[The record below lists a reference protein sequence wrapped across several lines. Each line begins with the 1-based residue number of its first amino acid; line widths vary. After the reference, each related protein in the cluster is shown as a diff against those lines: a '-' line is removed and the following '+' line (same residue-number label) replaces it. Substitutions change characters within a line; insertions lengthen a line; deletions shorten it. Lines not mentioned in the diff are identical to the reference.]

1 MSRRRIFILENE
13 SLLNAGIYSLLSKQE
28 NLEVVTTKHSDATEI
43 FQIIDAFRP
52 EVIIMDDATMIENL
66 EALVG
71 RLKSFPRLRT
81 ILVNG
86 EKNELQIYDQRRIV
100 IAEIGDFLEVL

>member
-1 MSRRRIFILENE
+1 MENE

-66 EALVG
+66 EALVD
-71 RLKSFPRLRT
+71 RLKSFPRVRT
-81 ILVNG
+81 ILVDR
-86 EKNELQIYDQRRIV
+86 EKNELQIYDRRRIV
-100 IAEIGDFLEVL
+100 IAEIGDFLKVL